1 MMAMAV
7 CRGLTK
13 SVRLKREQTW
23 EHRDFHSLT
32 LDVVGDKTRQLS
44 IPSTYTPLPFTVYA
58 PSTRC
63 ATADLYPATK
73 GPLHTYMVP
82 HDAQ

>member
-1 MMAMAV
+1 MHGGMMAMAV

-32 LDVVGDKTRQLS
+32 LDVVGDKTRQLAV
-44 IPSTYTPLPFTVYA
+44 PSTYTPLVNAPFHSIC
-58 PSTRC
+58 P
-63 ATADLYPATK
+63 
-73 GPLHTYMVP
+73 
-82 HDAQ
+82 